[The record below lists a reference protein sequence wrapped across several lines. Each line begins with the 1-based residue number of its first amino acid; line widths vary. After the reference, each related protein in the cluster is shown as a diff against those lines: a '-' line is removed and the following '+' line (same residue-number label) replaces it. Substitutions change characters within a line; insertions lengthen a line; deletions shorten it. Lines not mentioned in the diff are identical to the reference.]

1 MQSSSMVVG
10 SSLKPPPPP
19 PSPQRALAWDFLN
32 PFESFESYYPLDKKL
47 FDSDGYSKFP
57 IENVNGKVTTS
68 EPEASLYQAMSNVR
82 IENDMVEYEVH
93 VVDKK
98 VVEKKPW
105 RGRRNPSSS
114 VGLGMVKATQNG

>member
-32 PFESFESYYPLDKKL
+32 PFESFESYYPL
-47 FDSDGYSKFP
+47 DGYSKFP